1 MGRPQHAMSEPFEL
15 SREFPAVV
23 FVNPHA
29 GAGRAGAR
37 LLEIREIFAAHKV
50 PAEFLITESVQHLQS
65 LVRGAID
72 DGRRLLFALG
82 GDGTFQ
88 GLVNACFG
96 SEVLLGLLPAGGGND
111 FATALGLP
119 RNPGDAAR
127 AVLRGR
133 PRSIDLL
140 RARTSDGVER
150 LYAGGGGMGL
160 DADAARYAA
169 GQYRRWPGRW
179 RYIAGL
185 LRALQDFAPLRVRAE
200 LSGGT
205 DPVMTNPVLEEVVLL
220 AAIFNAPSYGAGVGL
235 ARQAEINDGWLD
247 VVFVKDLSTIQVFK
261 ALAQLVC
268 KGTLPEAYVKRARAR
283 RVTLSANRPCSFH
296 CDGEI
301 LGAAPVQVEVVPR
314 AIRVLAPPT

>member
-1 MGRPQHAMSEPFEL
+1 MNEPFEL

-29 GAGRAGAR
+29 GAGRAGTR
-37 LLEIREIFAAHKV
+37 LPEIREIFAAHKI

-65 LVRGAID
+65 LVRGTIA

-88 GLVNACFG
+88 GLANACFG
-96 SEVLLGLLPAGGGND
+96 SDVLLGLLPAGGGND
-111 FATALGLP
+111 FALALGLP
-119 RNPGDAAR
+119 RNSGDAVR

-133 PRSIDLL
+133 PRPLDLL
-140 RARTSDGVER
+140 RARTADGNER
-150 LYAGGGGMGL
+150 LYLGGGGMGL

-179 RYIAGL
+179 RYLAGL
-185 LRALQDFAPLRVRAE
+185 LHALRGFTPLRVRAE
-200 LSGGT
+200 FSGGT
-205 DPVMTNPVLEEVVLL
+205 DPVMEETVLL
-220 AAIFNAPSYGAGVGL
+220 AAIFNAPSYGAGIRL
-235 ARQAEINDGWLD
+235 APQAEINDGWLD
-247 VVFVKDLSTIQVFK
+247 VAFIKNLTSLQILT
-261 ALAQLVC
+261 ALVQLLR

-283 RVTLSANRPCSFH
+283 CVMLAANRPCSFH

-301 LGAAPVQVEVVPR
+301 VGAAPVQVEVVPR

>member
-1 MGRPQHAMSEPFEL
+1 MSEPFEL

-37 LLEIREIFAAHKV
+37 LLEIREIFTAHKV
-50 PAEFLITESVQHLQS
+50 PAEFLITESAQHLQS
-65 LVRGAID
+65 LARGAIA

-88 GLVNACFG
+88 GLANACFG
-96 SEVLLGLLPAGGGND
+96 SDVLLGLLPAGGGND
-111 FATALGLP
+111 FALALGLP

-133 PRSIDLL
+133 PRQVDLL
-140 RARTSDGVER
+140 RARTSDGIER
-150 LYAGGGGMGL
+150 LYVGGGGMGL

-169 GQYRRWPGRW
+169 DQYRRWPGRW

-185 LRALQDFAPLRVRAE
+185 LRALRGFMPPRVCAE
-200 LSGGT
+200 FSGGT
-205 DPVMTNPVLEEVVLL
+205 EVTREETVLL
-220 AAIFNAPSYGAGVGL
+220 AAVLNAPSYGGGIRVAPQ
-235 ARQAEINDGWLD
+235 ARLDDGWLD
-247 VVFVKDLSTIQVFK
+247 VAFVKDLSSLQVLT
-261 ALAQLVC
+261 ALLQLLRS
-268 KGTLPEAYVKRARAR
+268 GTLPEAYVKRARAR
-283 RVTLSANRPCSFH
+283 CVMLSANRPCSFH

-301 LGAAPVQVEVVPR
+301 LGAAPVQVEVVPH
-314 AIRVLAPPT
+314 AIRVLAPTK

>member
-1 MGRPQHAMSEPFEL
+1 MIEPFEL

-37 LLEIREIFAAHKV
+37 LLEIREIFTVHKI

-65 LVRGAID
+65 LVRGAIA

-96 SEVLLGLLPAGGGND
+96 SDVLLGLLPAGGGND
-111 FATALGLP
+111 FALALGLP

-133 PRSIDLL
+133 PRAVDLL
-140 RARTSDGVER
+140 RARTSDSVER
-150 LYAGGGGMGL
+150 LFVGGGGMGL

-185 LRALQDFAPLRVRAE
+185 LHALRGFAPLRVRAE
-200 LSGGT
+200 FSGGT
-205 DPVMTNPVLEEVVLL
+205 DPELEEIALL
-220 AAIFNAPSYGAGVGL
+220 AGIFNAPSYGAGVRL
-235 ARQAEINDGWLD
+235 APRAEIDDGWLD
-247 VVFVKDLSTIQVFK
+247 VAFVKDLSALQVLT
-261 ALAQLVC
+261 ALLQLVRS
-268 KGTLPEAYVKRARAR
+268 GTLPEAYVKRARAR
-283 RVTLSANRPCSFH
+283 CVMLTANRPCSFH
-296 CDGEI
+296 CDGEV

-314 AIRVLAPPT
+314 AIRILAPPT